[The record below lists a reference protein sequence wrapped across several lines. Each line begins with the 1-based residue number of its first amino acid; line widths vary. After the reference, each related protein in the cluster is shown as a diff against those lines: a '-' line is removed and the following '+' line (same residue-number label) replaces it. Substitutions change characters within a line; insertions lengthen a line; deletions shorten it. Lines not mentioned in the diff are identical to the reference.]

1 MPYALYLMPYAL
13 CLMPYAVCRDPQVL
27 GSAGRQAEGQALA
40 EALASGHV
48 HQVKETCE
56 CM

>member
-1 MPYALYLMPYAL
+1 
-13 CLMPYAVCRDPQVL
+13 MPYAVCRDPQVL

-48 HQVKETCE
+48 HQVKATY
-56 CM
+56 